1 MMISLPVLLAKGKKL
16 TKTDHWSFTVE
27 FNRFVSADAKS
38 KVLSPRDPNDPE
50 VSEANE
56 ELLTRTE
63 QFTVAKNLLASS
75 ADAFERIM
83 TSYKEV
89 R

>member
-16 TKTDHWSFTVE
+16 TKTDHWSLTVE
-27 FNRFVSADAKS
+27 FNWFVSADAKS